1 MSRLLSSS
9 RIEELDSITD
19 AWELLQELERHP
31 QMRVRAAYYS
41 RLIVLAANQS
51 SAQQQMLTYDAHRVF
66 HVQHHTIRLD
76 LERSRLL
83 AQLESWACP
92 ASGSGSGR
100 RRS

>member
-31 QMRVRAAYYS
+31 QVRVRAAYYS

-51 SAQQQMLTYDAHRVF
+51 SGFVPKTTRPHYTRPYGGQDSVSQGADE
-66 HVQHHTIRLD
+66 D
-76 LERSRLL
+76 LPVELCCVTR
-83 AQLESWACP
+83 AGP
-92 ASGSGSGR
+92 SGDGGGLR
-100 RRS
+100 